1 MPHTIAVTV
10 YHFELPRNE
19 LKFDLQIK
27 DKYISCF
34 IMKKFPIFYKL
45 TILLYKP
52 PLTESIRLEN
62 CYTNRMSYCKFEFSG
77 CMGSS
82 KTSYHT

>member
-1 MPHTIAVTV
+1 
-10 YHFELPRNE
+10 
-19 LKFDLQIK
+19 
-27 DKYISCF
+27 
-34 IMKKFPIFYKL
+34 MKKFPIFYKL
-45 TILLYKP
+45 TIQLYKP

-62 CYTNRMSYCKFEFSG
+62 CYTNLCLIVNFEFSG